1 MKDLVFI
8 GAISLAIAGLFV
20 IAMANPVVGVLALL
34 PLFIACK
41 KV

>member
-1 MKDLVFI
+1 MRDLIFI

-34 PLFIACK
+34 PIFVATQK
-41 KV
+41 

>member
-20 IAMANPVVGVLALL
+20 IAMANPVVGGLALL
-34 PLFIACK
+34 PILIATK
-41 KV
+41 K